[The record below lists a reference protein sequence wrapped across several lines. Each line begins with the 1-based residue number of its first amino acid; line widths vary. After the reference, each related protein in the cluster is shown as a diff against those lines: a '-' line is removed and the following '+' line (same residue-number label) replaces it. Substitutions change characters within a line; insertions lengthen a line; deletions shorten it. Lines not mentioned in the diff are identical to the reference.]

1 MKGKTKPASLDEEDH
16 IYMVKSFQDNLLNDI
31 VLRGVDGIDQVHLR
45 KINNYMSYNPETG
58 DYDKRDICVLDTFG
72 SNLMGILSL
81 DYIDPK
87 RTFSN
92 NIIET
97 QQILGVEAARKC
109 LFNETIEVIEFDS
122 YINHHHIA
130 MLCDRM
136 SYNSKMTSIF
146 RHGINRDNI
155 GAIAKATF
163 EETTE
168 IFLNAA
174 KHGELDEMR
183 GVSANVMCGQE
194 GFYGTSAFSVYLNTV
209 EMEKLSERQEYES
222 DDDDIFE
229 LLNQTEETCT
239 TEQLKIQHNVISKV
253 SELPDNE
260 YVMDL

>member
-1 MKGKTKPASLDEEDH
+1 
-16 IYMVKSFQDNLLNDI
+16 
-31 VLRGVDGIDQVHLR
+31 
-45 KINNYMSYNPETG
+45 MSYNSETG
-58 DYDKRDICVLDTFG
+58 DYDKKDICVLDTFG
-72 SNLMGILSL
+72 SNLLDILSL
-81 DYIDPK
+81 DYIDSD

-97 QQILGVEAARKC
+97 QKILGVEAARKC
-109 LFNETIEVIEFDS
+109 LFNETIDVIEFDS

-155 GAIAKATF
+155 GPIAKATF

-183 GVSANVMCGQE
+183 GVSSNIMCGQE
-194 GFYGTSAFSVYLNTV
+194 GYFGTSAFQVVLDIN
-209 EMEKLSERQEYES
+209 EMINLEEKYKFEYQ
-222 DDDDIFE
+222 DKDE
-229 LLNQTEETCT
+229 LIEDGNKTLTEEPQFARVIGK
-239 TEQLKIQHNVISKV
+239 ELNKLYSAELKNMLI
-253 SELPDNE
+253 
-260 YVMDL
+260 